1 MSAQQ
6 DQNPPNTLDESRLTQ
21 AEGADR
27 AGIVFKPWR
36 VVATTVAGLCL
47 VFSLFFW
54 VKLRL
59 VTAVPRT
66 AYAVPEEERLA
77 RKAQTPAPRS
87 ETPTEPAPHEQR
99 PIEPAPGAAS
109 SAIGD

>member
-1 MSAQQ
+1 MTAQQ
-6 DQNPPNTLDESRLTQ
+6 DQNPLNTLDESRLTQ

-27 AGIVFKPWR
+27 SGIVFKPWR
-36 VVATTVAGLCL
+36 VISTTVAGLCL

-66 AYAVPEEERLA
+66 AYAVPESERTA
-77 RKAQTPAPRS
+77 RKAQTPAPRA
-87 ETPTEPAPHEQR
+87 EAPAQAGPARE
-99 PIEPAPGAAS
+99 APGSEQSAAPS
-109 SAIGD
+109 TIGD